1 MRDRHKWQKQ
11 AGGRWARGKSQWVG
25 WRNLSSTND
34 ECSGELIPGKQAE
47 SFVSFSKHRQGA
59 AEILKS

>member
-1 MRDRHKWQKQ
+1 M
-11 AGGRWARGKSQWVG
+11 AETGRGALGKRYESRVG

-34 ECSGELIPGKQAE
+34 ECSGELILGKQAE
-47 SFVSFSKHRQGA
+47 SFVSFSEHRQGA